1 LIWEYKSS
9 YEGLTEEQ
17 ISAMTFDELEQ
28 SEHNR
33 MKHNAFKVCEELT
46 YQIDGATAPGGFMKA
61 YTSQDSDD
69 LFFNNHDHLKA
80 FLSTTDIKGDKKQCP
95 GWNYFTMLKTFFD
108 QHVEVGEKYMEYVKC
123 TCEHCEICATN
134 TWIGPSCCKVPK
146 PYPDYTSDGFH
157 YLDVHNTPTEVDGEA
172 RAIDDFQPRKQAA
185 DQMKER
191 KLESEEQLDT
201 FSKKFIVEKTK
212 LRKYTEHLTYLEIKR
227 KKRAE
232 NRKQMSEQE
241 QQKTFLEYN
250 WLELFEKCLLS
261 TLKVHVL
268 DKYLSHYKLQGK
280 LKLKKAEKL
289 CIIQRHIATT
299 HMKLG
304 TGGEDQPLV
313 DMDQVDTDQP
323 CDTESETNSEL
334 DSGDSAN
341 DIVLA
346 DTYLSDSSSGS
357 EEHETANDAT
367 EASTLFTTTRSG
379 RITVNTTNWRAAQ
392 YRNS

>member
-1 LIWEYKSS
+1 
-9 YEGLTEEQ
+9 
-17 ISAMTFDELEQ
+17 
-28 SEHNR
+28 
-33 MKHNAFKVCEELT
+33 
-46 YQIDGATAPGGFMKA
+46 
-61 YTSQDSDD
+61 
-69 LFFNNHDHLKA
+69 
-80 FLSTTDIKGDKKQCP
+80 
-95 GWNYFTMLKTFFD
+95 MLKL
-108 QHVEVGEKYMEYVKC
+108 EKD
-123 TCEHCEICATN
+123 
-134 TWIGPSCCKVPK
+134 TWSMSSVLVSIGKFLLQIFGLDRLVVRCQNL
-146 PYPDYTSDGFH
+146 TLFH
-157 YLDVHNTPTEVDGEA
+157 YLDVHSTPTEVNGEA

-185 DQMKER
+185 VQMKER

-201 FSKKFIVEKTK
+201 FSKKYIVEKTK
-212 LRKYTEHLTYLEIKR
+212 LRKYIEHLTYLEIKR

-232 NRKQMSEQE
+232 NRKQMSERE